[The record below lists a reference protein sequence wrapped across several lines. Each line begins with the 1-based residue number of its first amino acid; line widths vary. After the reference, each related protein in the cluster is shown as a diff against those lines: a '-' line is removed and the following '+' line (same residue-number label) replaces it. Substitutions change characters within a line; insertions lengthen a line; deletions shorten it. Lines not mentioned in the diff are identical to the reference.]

1 MAFGEDGGLDEEEV
15 DGRIE
20 SLRSGGGE
28 GKIVSVCLGFV
39 VWGADLVVSFAING
53 RYGPYSS
60 SPVAAH
66 ALVS

>member
-20 SLRSGGGE
+20 SLCSGGGE
-28 GKIVSVCLGFV
+28 GKSVSVCLGLLHE
-39 VWGADLVVSFAING
+39 GADLVVSFAING

-66 ALVS
+66 TLVS